1 MMFFRFLTA
10 LGASAPM
17 SIGGAVITDIFPPEQ
32 RGSAM
37 TVFALAPQLG
47 PVLGPVMGGWVTQEI
62 GSWRWIFYIKAIA
75 IFVFCAPMIFIKE
88 SYTPRILAKR
98 AIRLRKETGN
108 ASLSTIFER
117 RKETVAQIFMR
128 GAVRPLVLFGK
139 EPIIQMICVYVS
151 VIYGVIHLLVA
162 TFPAVMGTVYAEYP
176 GWASMH
182 FIGIGVGTI
191 TGGMAGGFLTEIHY
205 RRLTKQNGG
214 IARPEFKLFSL
225 LYTTWLSPL
234 GLAGYFFI
242 TYWGVHWIFA
252 DVFIV
257 LFCFGISAAVVS
269 LQSYIVDCYS
279 LLAGSALTSTIVIR
293 SFFGFGATVGA
304 EDLLL
309 RGGLFWSGVSLST
322 LTTVTC
328 VPIVFIV
335 YYYGASMRS
344 KSKYATHKR

>member
-1 MMFFRFLTA
+1 MFFRFLTA

-47 PVLGPVMGGWVTQEI
+47 PVLGPMMGGWVTQEI
-62 GSWRWIFYIKAIA
+62 EKWRWIFYIKAIA
-75 IFVFCAPMIFIKE
+75 IAIVCFPMLFIRE
-88 SYTPRILAKR
+88 SYTPRILANR
-98 AIRLRKETGN
+98 ADRLRKDTGN
-108 ASLSTIFER
+108 AALSTIFER
-117 RKETVAQIFMR
+117 RKESIAQIFTR
-128 GAVRPLVLFGK
+128 GSIRPLVLFAS
-139 EPIIQMICVYVS
+139 EPIIQMIAVYVS

-191 TGGMAGGFLTEIHY
+191 TGGIAGGFLTEFHY
-205 RRLTKQNGG
+205 KRLTKRNGG

-225 LYTTWLSPL
+225 LYITWLAPL

-269 LQSYIVDCYS
+269 LQSYIVDCFS

-322 LTTVTC
+322 VCTVIC

-335 YYYGASMRS
+335 YYRGAHMRS